1 MMEKNE
7 SPVSPSSASPS
18 VLQRV
23 SPARTGSP
31 EANVT
36 RDADTIAAT
45 TESEA
50 TGAETD
56 PTTPPRRSPPAASTV
71 SSGERVSS
79 SSSSS
84 TSIPPNIPV
93 ISLAHSKPPLPPL
106 PMLAA
111 PLTALHP
118 APTLPHG
125 PAELRLAQLSSM
137 SGAGPPTALLP
148 PPFLQTHPFI
158 SSSFLGPSG
167 SFGIFSNAR
176 VKRRPSAHF
185 ELDLNDGP
193 PQKLARRVFTNSRE
207 RWRQQNVNGAFSEL
221 RKLIPT
227 HPPDK
232 KLSKNEILR
241 LAMKYINFLVQLL
254 NDQTSDQACKST
266 TDGVAEGQDGRKDE
280 SEDLGNGSSPSCK
293 NRDSMD
299 SMMASSGSSC
309 YGDTDSEESS
319 GPRTCGIETKHS
331 GITEKVQEQILAV
344 TASSYQR

>member
-1 MMEKNE
+1 MKPNE
-7 SPVSPSSASPS
+7 PDAPCFCAQMYLTCGSPS
-18 VLQRV
+18 
-23 SPARTGSP
+23 
-31 EANVT
+31 
-36 RDADTIAAT
+36 
-45 TESEA
+45 
-50 TGAETD
+50 
-56 PTTPPRRSPPAASTV
+56 
-71 SSGERVSS
+71 
-79 SSSSS
+79 
-84 TSIPPNIPV
+84 
-93 ISLAHSKPPLPPL
+93 
-106 PMLAA
+106 
-111 PLTALHP
+111 
-118 APTLPHG
+118 
-125 PAELRLAQLSSM
+125 
-137 SGAGPPTALLP
+137 
-148 PPFLQTHPFI
+148 
-158 SSSFLGPSG
+158 
-167 SFGIFSNAR
+167 
-176 VKRRPSAHF
+176 
-185 ELDLNDGP
+185 GP

-299 SMMASSGSSC
+299 SMMVLTASSGSSC